1 MILTTEKTE
10 VNLLGFEEG
19 TSFKIN
25 PEFLGKIFN
34 IISGFYSDVYGSPL
48 RELLNNAWDSE
59 IDAGI
64 ENPSPKIKYEDG
76 TITISDKGTGMSKD
90 FMFNKYISAGFS
102 TKSHTNAFI
111 GSFGVGRYENN

>member
-19 TSFKIN
+19 TSFKIK

-34 IISGFYSDVYGSPL
+34 ILSGFYSDVYGSPL
-48 RELLNNAWDSE
+48 RELLNNAWDAE
-59 IDAGI
+59 LEAGI
-64 ENPSPKIKYEDG
+64 KSPSPKIKYEDG

-90 FMFNKYISAGFS
+90 FMLNRYISAGDS
-102 TKSHTNAFI
+102 TKTGSNNFI
-111 GSFGVGRYENN
+111 GGFGVGRYKNN